1 MKYFHIQLTVNSP
14 YIIELGWSLAEVMAH
29 ISKDFSIIPYSYFT
43 TPSDIGFKY

>member
-1 MKYFHIQLTVNSP
+1 MKYFHIQLTLGSP

-29 ISKDFSIIPYSYFT
+29 ISKDFSTTPYSYFT